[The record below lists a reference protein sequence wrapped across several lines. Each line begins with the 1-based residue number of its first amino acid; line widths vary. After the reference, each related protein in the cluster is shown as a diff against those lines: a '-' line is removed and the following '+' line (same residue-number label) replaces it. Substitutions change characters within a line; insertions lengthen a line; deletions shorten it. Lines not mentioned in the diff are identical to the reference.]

1 MVINHKA
8 NYKKE
13 RDMTTMFIKRIDL
26 LWRFGR
32 EGQCDNYVDHVLYY
46 IALFMLTNTVG
57 KIMKIINTFSGVGEQ
72 MAEDE
77 VKSFMTNN
85 DNDLLIRLGI
95 IDEKGEPNVA
105 PFAYY
110 YDNVSNSIYFTTRVT
125 TKKVSNL
132 RRRNIVCYCIDDPD
146 PPFKG
151 VRGKGI
157 IKFMKMLLTISPIPK
172 LLHPLKKSELS
183 VKLTR

>member
-1 MVINHKA
+1 
-8 NYKKE
+8 
-13 RDMTTMFIKRIDL
+13 
-26 LWRFGR
+26 
-32 EGQCDNYVDHVLYY
+32 
-46 IALFMLTNTVG
+46 MLTNTVG

-77 VKSFMTNN
+77 VKRFMTNN
-85 DNDLLIRLGI
+85 DNNLLIRSGI
-95 IDEKGEPNVA
+95 MDEKGEPNVA

>member
-1 MVINHKA
+1 
-8 NYKKE
+8 
-13 RDMTTMFIKRIDL
+13 
-26 LWRFGR
+26 
-32 EGQCDNYVDHVLYY
+32 
-46 IALFMLTNTVG
+46 MLTNTVG
-57 KIMKIINTFSGVGEQ
+57 KIMKIINTFSEMGEQ